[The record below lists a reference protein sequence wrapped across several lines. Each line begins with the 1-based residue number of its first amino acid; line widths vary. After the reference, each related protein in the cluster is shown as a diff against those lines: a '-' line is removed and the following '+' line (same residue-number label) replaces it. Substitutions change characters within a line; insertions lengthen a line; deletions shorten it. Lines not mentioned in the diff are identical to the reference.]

1 VEAAYV
7 LDTQKDYMDL
17 DAPAGTTNIQLLNA
31 LNSGSCMK
39 NLLSGIKLSFASG
52 ASDMG
57 DDAAF
62 NFDLFSDNASEP
74 RNWMF
79 AQVAPEL
86 PLDDETTIE

>member
-39 NLLSGIKLSFASG
+39 NLLSGIKL
-52 ASDMG
+52 
-57 DDAAF
+57 
-62 NFDLFSDNASEP
+62 
-74 RNWMF
+74 
-79 AQVAPEL
+79 
-86 PLDDETTIE
+86 